1 MGGRLVIAFSRTRWT
16 PGMDSLVAMW
26 FRRKADPDTT
36 DFRRVLFGNLPPE
49 EWPPEGDA
57 ADYPWSLFS
66 TAREAWRAGDKQS
79 AVVAWRSIAHDSQ
92 LESRHNLQAWHFLR
106 LAGVQPLVEE
116 AAQLLGVMAEV
127 AVGREHDLLVA
138 YADGTARYLNHA
150 GGVAVID
157 DVMLGGLSE
166 AVQTW
171 LGVGQRL
178 AGIVGLWDKAI
189 LPPLPPGQ
197 TRILM
202 LTPGGFRFGQ
212 GPDAALR
219 SDPAGSDF
227 LQAATRVLLVVTAHS
242 AK

>member
-1 MGGRLVIAFSRTRWT
+1 
-16 PGMDSLVAMW
+16 MDSLKAMW
-26 FRRKADPDTT
+26 FRRKADPDSTGLG
-36 DFRRVLFGNLPPE
+36 RVLFGDQPLE
-49 EWPPEGDA
+49 EWPPEGDDS
-57 ADYPWSLFS
+57 DYPWSDFS
-66 TAREAWRAGDKQS
+66 AAREAWRAGDRQS
-79 AVVAWRSIAHDSQ
+79 AIAAWRSIAYDSQ

-106 LAGVQPLVEE
+106 LAGVQPLGEE

-127 AVGREHDLLVA
+127 AVGRQHDLLVA
-138 YADGTARYLNHA
+138 YADGTVRYLNHA
-150 GGVAVID
+150 GGVAMVD
-157 DVMLGGLSE
+157 DVTLEGLTE

-178 AGIVGLWDKAI
+178 AEVVGLWDEAT

-227 LQAATRVLLVVTAHS
+227 LQAATRVLLVVTAHTT
-242 AK
+242 K

>member
-1 MGGRLVIAFSRTRWT
+1 
-16 PGMDSLVAMW
+16 MDSLKAMW
-26 FRRKADPDTT
+26 FRRKADPDAT
-36 DFRRVLFGNLPPE
+36 DLRRVLFGDLPLE

-57 ADYPWSLFS
+57 ADHPWSVFS

-79 AVVAWRSIAHDSQ
+79 AIAAWRSIAHDAR

-106 LAGVQPLVEE
+106 LAGVQPVAEE
-116 AAQLLGVMAEV
+116 ATQLLGVMAEV
-127 AVGREHDLLVA
+127 AVGRGHDLLVA

-157 DVMLGGLSE
+157 DVMLEGLSE
-166 AVQTW
+166 SVQAW

-178 AGIVGLWDKAI
+178 AEIVGLWDESS

-219 SDPAGSDF
+219 SDPAGSEF
-227 LQAATRVLLVVTAHS
+227 LDAATRVLLVVTGHS